1 MVEIVIRMNFCILW
15 LSWGTMLRKAQT
27 LEWDSPGELS
37 VVTEMIYISALSG
50 TLAIMWQL
58 NTRNVTSATEFFM

>member
-1 MVEIVIRMNFCILW
+1 
-15 LSWGTMLRKAQT
+15 MLRKAQT